1 MTEATKKIILAVDDA
16 REILE
21 YVKDILAPTYTI
33 KAARNGK
40 MALRSVEKQKP
51 DLILLDIMMPDMDG
65 YEVCLKLKQDTE
77 TQDIPVIF
85 LTAMDQIMDE
95 TIGFEVGA
103 VDYIHKPFS
112 PEVLK
117 VRVEAHLAL
126 QQQKVELRDKLDKIK
141 DLVRA
146 RTRAT
151 GRRR

>member
-40 MALRSVEKQKP
+40 MALKIVEKQKP

-65 YEVCLKLKQDTE
+65 YEVCLLLKQDTE

-112 PEVLK
+112 PEILK

-126 QQQKVELRDKLDKIK
+126 QQQKVELRDKLDKVK
-141 DLVRA
+141 EQVRKWA
-146 RTRAT
+146 APT